1 MPRKKKQ
8 EKPSSSNSVEA
19 DAAEHIVEPEEIA
32 GKIVDDMSE
41 EAEEIEHTDNFMSAG
56 TGGDYSYNIRIP
68 RDRIAALIGVKGK
81 DKKELEECSRS
92 KINVDSQE
100 GDVTISG
107 RDAVSLYTL
116 REVILGIAR
125 GFSPDTA
132 KLLLKADYMLEI
144 INLKDYGLDN
154 KKKLARV
161 KSRVIG
167 TGGKARRV
175 MEELTGTSLSVYGK
189 TISII
194 GECTT
199 VPNARRAIELLIK
212 GSMHSTVFKWLENQ
226 KRKERR
232 ERQEVW

>member
-8 EKPSSSNSVEA
+8 EEMIEPG
-19 DAAEHIVEPEEIA
+19 DEPE
-32 GKIVDDMSE
+32 
-41 EAEEIEHTDNFMSAG
+41 AEYNDNYSAIG
-56 TGGDYSYNIRIP
+56 SGGSDYSYTIRIP

-81 DKKELEECSRS
+81 DKKELEECSKA

-116 REVILGIAR
+116 REVILAIAR
-125 GFSPDTA
+125 GFSPETA
-132 KLLLKADYMLEI
+132 RLLLKADYMLEI

-154 KKKLARV
+154 KNKLARV

-175 MEELTGTSLSVYGK
+175 IEELTGASLSVYGK

-194 GECTT
+194 GECSQ
-199 VPNARRAIELLIK
+199 VPYAKRAIELLIK
-212 GSMHSTVFKWLENQ
+212 GSMHATVFKWLENQ

-232 ERQEVW
+232 ERQEAW